1 MNDKNN
7 SVIRGCLST
16 YFQGWSLK
24 PHKEQIRLAKN
35 YYTENGDIPE
45 FMYAPAPTDAPKR
58 FGFAVTEGGI
68 LITVNT
74 YKTDTIML
82 VFNEDGSI
90 GICPTETS
98 MSCSL
103 FLYPD
108 AKRMLLNKPF
118 ANAFFPHYMNISKE
132 DFGERLYYYENGVFL
147 PNKKEENEI
156 DLWIYRDSVIVAN
169 LNGILCSSITFRR
182 SPRFERCY
190 ELIIDAS
197 DNASTDFTVRTS
209 DLEVGLSLPIL
220 ADALKPQSM
229 LIDRIQGIYFH
240 RELVFVKSDKSN
252 VYTDYNIKNGIS
264 TLKDAQIS
272 FGNTI

>member
-16 YFQGWSLK
+16 YFQGWSQK
-24 PHKEQIRLAKN
+24 PHNEQIRLAQN

-90 GICPTETS
+90 DICPTETS

-118 ANAFFPHYMNISKE
+118 ANAFFPYYMNISKE

-147 PNKKEENEI
+147 PNKEEENEI
-156 DLWIYRDSVIVAN
+156 DADEIKLSEVWRYMK
-169 LNGILCSSITFRR
+169 GTFEFT
-182 SPRFERCY
+182 S
-190 ELIIDAS
+190 AS
-197 DNASTDFTVRTS
+197 
-209 DLEVGLSLPIL
+209 EKLSLEEL
-220 ADALKPQSM
+220 ACNIADEVK
-229 LIDRIQGIYFH
+229 DRVIA
-240 RELVFVKSDKSN
+240 
-252 VYTDYNIKNGIS
+252 IS
-264 TLKDAQIS
+264 
-272 FGNTI
+272 